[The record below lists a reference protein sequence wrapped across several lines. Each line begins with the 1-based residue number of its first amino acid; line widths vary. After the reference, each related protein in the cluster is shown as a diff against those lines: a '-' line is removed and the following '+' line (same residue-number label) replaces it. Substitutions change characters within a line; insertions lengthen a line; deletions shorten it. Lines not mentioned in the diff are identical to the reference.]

1 VSKPG
6 LAAIA
11 DHLYAL
17 HDLEDETNV
26 PNVLVPI
33 DHILQHVV
41 HYTDL
46 YHKQAHYG

>member
-6 LAAIA
+6 LVAVT

-17 HDLEDETNV
+17 HDLEDETNF
-26 PNVLVPI
+26 PNVLAPR
-33 DHILQHVV
+33 DRILQHVV

-46 YHKQAHYG
+46 CNKQAPCG